1 MLNWIWLILVLAS
14 VLCGAFS
21 GKMEAVTAA
30 SLDSAKTAVTLAI
43 GLVGVMAFWLGIMKV
58 AQDAGLL
65 RVLARALKPLMHRLF
80 PGVPAEHPGMSA
92 MIMNLSAN
100 MLGLG
105 NAATPF
111 GLKAMIELNK
121 LNKRPGVATDAMC
134 LFAAI
139 NTSNVAILP
148 LGVIALRASM
158 DSVAPASILI
168 TTFLATLFSTCVAIT
183 ISKIFVRL
191 PMFAAERHP
200 IDDDI
205 EVDAA
210 AGDDIEIPEEANIDP
225 ATTKN
230 KWVLTLILVFC
241 VLMVWATFSHITT
254 AMGQPDANLGD
265 VVRTMLSH
273 WLLPLLIVGFLLYGT
288 AKDVKVYGSLVS
300 GAKEGFDVALKIIP
314 FLVAILV
321 AVGMFRASGAME
333 LLVSGLNPLTSLV
346 GFPGEALPMA
356 LLRPLSGSGAYGIA
370 AEIMQTNGPDS
381 FVGFLVSTMQGSTE
395 TTFYVLALYF
405 GAAGIRY
412 ARHALAACLIADAAG
427 ILGAF
432 AVCSYFFAG

>member
-1 MLNWIWLILVLAS
+1 
-14 VLCGAFS
+14 
-21 GKMEAVTAA
+21 MEAVTAA

-321 AVGMFRASGAME
+321 ASG
-333 LLVSGLNPLTSLV
+333 V
-346 GFPGEALPMA
+346 
-356 LLRPLSGSGAYGIA
+356 
-370 AEIMQTNGPDS
+370 
-381 FVGFLVSTMQGSTE
+381 
-395 TTFYVLALYF
+395 
-405 GAAGIRY
+405 
-412 ARHALAACLIADAAG
+412 
-427 ILGAF
+427 
-432 AVCSYFFAG
+432 

>member
-1 MLNWIWLILVLAS
+1 MLNWIWLILILSS

-21 GKMEAVTAA
+21 GKMEGVTHA
-30 SLDSAKTAVTLAI
+30 SLESAKTAVTLAI
-43 GLVGVMAFWLGIMKV
+43 GLVGIMAFWLGVMKV

-65 RVLARALKPLMHRLF
+65 RVLARSLKPLMTRLF
-80 PGVPAEHPGMSA
+80 PGIPAEHPGMSA

-158 DSVAPASILI
+158 DSAAPAAILI
-168 TTFLATLFSTCVAIT
+168 TTFLATLFSTTVAVIVAH
-183 ISKIFVRL
+183 SLARF
-191 PMFAAERHP
+191 PMFAATRYP
-200 IDDDI
+200 IDEDI
-205 EVDAA
+205 KLDEN
-210 AGDDIEIPEEANIDP
+210 AGEDIEIPEEAQIDP
-225 ATTKN
+225 PTTKSLWI
-230 KWVLTLILVFC
+230 KGLIFIFMALLMWALVRH
-241 VLMVWATFSHITT
+241 VQSALDTQSM
-254 AMGQPDANLGD
+254 GD
-265 VVRTMLSH
+265 VVRSMLST
-273 WLLPLLIVGFLLYGT
+273 WLLPLLIVAFLLYGT

-321 AVGMFRASGAME
+321 AVGMFRASGAMDM
-333 LLVSGLNPLTSLV
+333 LVSVLSPVTSLI

-356 LLRPLSGSGAYGIA
+356 LLRPLSGSGAYGVA

-381 FVGFLVSTMQGSTE
+381 FVGYLVSTMQGSTE

-412 ARHALAACLIADAAG
+412 ARHALIACLIADAAG
-427 ILGAF
+427 IVGALV
-432 AVCSYFFAG
+432 VCRFFFAG

>member
-1 MLNWIWLILVLAS
+1 
-14 VLCGAFS
+14 
-21 GKMEAVTAA
+21 
-30 SLDSAKTAVTLAI
+30 
-43 GLVGVMAFWLGIMKV
+43 
-58 AQDAGLL
+58 
-65 RVLARALKPLMHRLF
+65 
-80 PGVPAEHPGMSA
+80 
-92 MIMNLSAN
+92 
-100 MLGLG
+100 LGLG

-158 DSVAPASILI
+158 GSAAPAAILI
-168 TTFLATLFSTCVAIT
+168 TTFLATLFSTTVAVIVAHT
-183 ISKIFVRL
+183 LARF
-191 PMFAAERHP
+191 PMFSAERYP
-200 IDDDI
+200 IDEDI
-205 EVDAA
+205 QIDQN
-210 AGDDIEIPEEANIDP
+210 AGEDIEIPEEAQIDP
-225 ATTKN
+225 PTTKSLWI
-230 KWVLTLILVFC
+230 KGLIFVFMA
-241 VLMVWATFSHITT
+241 LLAWAMVRHVQGA
-254 AMGQPDANLGD
+254 LGTQSTGD
-265 VVRTMLSH
+265 IVRSMLST
-273 WLLPLLIVGFLLYGT
+273 WLLPLLIVAFLLYGT

-321 AVGMFRASGAME
+321 AVGMFRASGAMDM
-333 LLVSGLNPLTSLV
+333 LVSVLSPVTTLI

-356 LLRPLSGSGAYGIA
+356 LLRPLSGSGAYGVA

-381 FVGFLVSTMQGSTE
+381 FVGYLVSTMQGSTE

-412 ARHALAACLIADAAG
+412 ARHALIACLIADTAG
-427 ILGAF
+427 IAGALV
-432 AVCSYFFAG
+432 VCRFFFMD